1 MSEELKPEVLET
13 VNETLDVAQEESKET
28 VEETVEV
35 VEEVAEAAEEPVAEE
50 VHEAVEEAKEEVADV
65 VEEVKEE
72 VKEAVEEVKETVVNY
87 GEKTLAELSGLF
99 QELTESAD
107 RMKRSKEAE
116 AIKSAFY
123 KLLSREKAEAG
134 EDATVDE
141 PDADTVEE
149 IAATE
154 PLTSAPVS
162 PFAAI
167 EAGFKSLYN
176 SYKKE
181 RAEYNRQ
188 LDAEREENLVKKQA
202 VIEDLKTLIDEQGDM
217 KDSFPKF
224 REIQNRWREVGPV
237 PQQNFRDV
245 NDTYQLYVEKFY
257 DLVQINRELRDLD
270 FRKNLEAKTE
280 FCEQAEALAESEDVV
295 GAFKELQKL
304 HEQWKEY
311 GPVAK
316 EFRDSIWER
325 FRAATAVINKKY
337 QAHFEGLKE
346 QHAANLE
353 AKSALCEKVEA
364 IAAQEITSSNQ
375 WNALSKEI
383 EAIQAEWRKIG
394 FATRK
399 DNQKVYDR
407 FRAACDQFFT
417 RKREYYNEF
426 KDSMNDNMAKKLAII
441 EQAEALKDS
450 TDWKKTSDALIELQR
465 QWKEIGAVPR
475 KKSEQLWKRFRAAC
489 DAFFNERDKQSKP
502 ENDFYGNLKAKRALI
517 EEIEAYV
524 PADAEADAEAA
535 HGFAERWSAI
545 GFVPFKEKEAV
556 GAAYKAAMQA
566 KFPDWGRGGR
576 REGGRGPVREP
587 RRGQPLTEK
596 DKLTQKYNQL
606 QQDIQTYE
614 NNIGFFGL
622 SKGAEQLKAQ
632 MQQRIDAAKED
643 LKKLEAEIR
652 ELVAKEAEE
661 NND

>member
-13 VNETLDVAQEESKET
+13 VIETADVAQEASVAAPET
-28 VEETVEV
+28 VEETVEETV
-35 VEEVAEAAEEPVAEE
+35 VETV
-50 VHEAVEEAKEEVADV
+50 EAVEEAKEV
-65 VEEVKEE
+65 VET
-72 VKEAVEEVKETVVNY
+72 VKETVVNLA
-87 GEKTLAELSGLF
+87 GKTLAELSGLF
-99 QELTESAD
+99 QELTESDD
-107 RMKRSKEAE
+107 RMKRFKEAE
-116 AIKSAFY
+116 AIKAAFY
-123 KLLSREKAEAG
+123 ARLSHEKADAG
-134 EDATVDE
+134 LDAAVE
-141 PDADTVEE
+141 VPDAETVEE
-149 IAATE
+149 VDAE
-154 PLTSAPVS
+154 PQAEEVQN

-167 EAGFKSLYN
+167 EAGFKGLYN
-176 SYKKE
+176 QYKKE

-188 LDAEREENLVKKQA
+188 LDAEREENLAKKLSI
-202 VIEDLKTLIDEQGDM
+202 IEDLKALVEEQGDM
-217 KDSFPKF
+217 KDAFPKF
-224 REIQNRWREVGPV
+224 REIQNRWRETGPV
-237 PQQNFRDV
+237 PQQNFRDI

-270 FRKNLEAKTE
+270 FRKNLEAKTG

-353 AKSALCEKVEA
+353 AKTALCEKVEA

-383 EAIQAEWRKIG
+383 EGIQAEWRKIG

-407 FRAACDQFFT
+407 FRAACDAFFS

-426 KDSMNDNMAKKLAII
+426 KDSMNDNMAKKLALI

-450 TDWKKTSDALIELQR
+450 TDWKKTSDALIDLQR

-502 ENDFYGNLKAKRALI
+502 ENDYYGNLKAKRALI

-524 PADAEADAEAA
+524 SVDAEADAEAA
-535 HGFAERWSAI
+535 RGFAERWGAI

-556 GAAYKAAMQA
+556 GAAYRAAMSA
-566 KFPDWGRGGR
+566 KFPDFNRGGR
-576 REGGRGPVREP
+576 RDGGRGPVREP
-587 RRGQPLTEK
+587 RRNAPLTEK

-632 MQQRIDAAKED
+632 MQERIDAAKEE
-643 LKKLEAEIR
+643 LKQLEAQIR
-652 ELVAKEAEE
+652 ELVAKETSEE
-661 NND
+661 SND

>member
-13 VNETLDVAQEESKET
+13 VNETLDVAQEASQET
-28 VEETVEV
+28 VEETVEEV
-35 VEEVAEAAEEPVAEE
+35 VEEEKEETQEE
-50 VHEAVEEAKEEVADV
+50 VKEEAKEV

-72 VKEAVEEVKETVVNY
+72 EKEEVKEVVEEAKEAVVNFN
-87 GEKTLAELSGLF
+87 EKTLAELSGLF

-123 KLLSREKAEAG
+123 KRLSREKTEAG

-149 IAATE
+149 VAATE

-176 SYKKE
+176 TFKKE

-188 LDAEREENLVKKQA
+188 LDAEREGNLVKKQA
-202 VIEDLKTLIDEQGDM
+202 IIEDLKALVDEQGDM
-217 KDSFPKF
+217 KDAFPKF
-224 REIQNRWREVGPV
+224 REIQNRWRETGPV

-304 HEQWKEY
+304 HEQWKEF

-353 AKSALCEKVEA
+353 AKTALCEKVEA

-383 EAIQAEWRKIG
+383 EGIQAEWRKIG

-407 FRAACDQFFT
+407 FRAACDQFFS

-489 DAFFNERDKQSKP
+489 DAFFNERDKQGKP

-535 HGFAERWSAI
+535 RGFAERWSAI

-566 KFPDWGRGGR
+566 KFPEWGRGGR

-587 RRGQPLTEK
+587 RRNQPLTEK
-596 DKLTQKYNQL
+596 DKLTLKYNQL

>member
-1 MSEELKPEVLET
+1 MET
-13 VNETLDVAQEESKET
+13 
-28 VEETVEV
+28 
-35 VEEVAEAAEEPVAEE
+35 
-50 VHEAVEEAKEEVADV
+50 
-65 VEEVKEE
+65 
-72 VKEAVEEVKETVVNY
+72 VKEAVVNY

-99 QELTESAD
+99 QELTESVD

-123 KLLSREKAEAG
+123 KRLSREKAEAG
-134 EDATVDE
+134 LDATVDE
-141 PDADTVEE
+141 PDAETVEE
-149 IAATE
+149 AASE
-154 PLTSAPVS
+154 PAVSEVQS

-167 EAGFKSLYN
+167 EAGFKSIYN
-176 SYKKE
+176 EYKKE

-188 LDAEREENLVKKQA
+188 LDAEREDNLVKKQA
-202 VIEDLKTLIDEQGDM
+202 IIEDLKALVEEQGDM

-224 REIQNRWREVGPV
+224 REIQNRWRETGPV
-237 PQQNFRDV
+237 PQQNYRDI

-280 FCEQAEALAESEDVV
+280 FCEQAEALAENEDVV

-346 QHAANLE
+346 QQVANLE
-353 AKSALCEKVEA
+353 AKTALCEKVEA
-364 IAAQEITSSNQ
+364 IAEKEITSSNQ

-407 FRAACDQFFT
+407 FRTACDRFFS

-426 KDSMNDNMAKKLAII
+426 KDSMNENMSRKLAII
-441 EQAEALKDS
+441 EQAEALSGS
-450 TDWKKTSDALIELQR
+450 TDWKKTSEQLIDLQK

-489 DAFFNERDKQSKP
+489 DAFFNERDKQARP

-517 EEIEAYV
+517 DEINAYV

-535 HGFAERWSAI
+535 RSFAEKWNAI
-545 GFVPFKEKEAV
+545 GFVPFKEKENI
-556 GAAYKAAMQA
+556 GAAYRAAMQD
-566 KFPDWGRGGR
+566 KFPDFHRGGR
-576 REGGRGPVREP
+576 REGSRGMGREP
-587 RRGQPLTEK
+587 RRNAPLTEK
-596 DKLTQKYNQL
+596 DRLTLKYNQL

-622 SKGAEQLKAQ
+622 SKGAETLKAQ
-632 MQQRIDAAKED
+632 MQERIDAAKAE
-643 LKKLEAEIR
+643 LKELEGEIR
-652 ELVAKEAEE
+652 ELVSKEEQGE
-661 NND
+661 

>member
-13 VNETLDVAQEESKET
+13 VNETLDVAQEASQET
-28 VEETVEV
+28 VEETVE
-35 VEEVAEAAEEPVAEE
+35 EV
-50 VHEAVEEAKEEVADV
+50 VEEAK
-65 VEEVKEE
+65 EEVKEE
-72 VKEAVEEVKETVVNY
+72 VKEEAKAVVEEVKEEAKEVVEEAKEAVVNFS
-87 GEKTLAELSGLF
+87 EKTLAELSGLF

-123 KLLSREKAEAG
+123 KRLSREKAEAG

-176 SYKKE
+176 TFKKE

-188 LDAEREENLVKKQA
+188 LDAEREGNLVKKQA
-202 VIEDLKTLIDEQGDM
+202 IIEDLKALVDEQGDM
-217 KDSFPKF
+217 KDAFPKF
-224 REIQNRWREVGPV
+224 REIQNRWRETGPV

-353 AKSALCEKVEA
+353 AKTALCEKVEA

-383 EAIQAEWRKIG
+383 ECIQAEWRKIG

-407 FRAACDQFFT
+407 FRAACDQFFS

-441 EQAEALKDS
+441 EQAEALKGS

-489 DAFFNERDKQSKP
+489 DAFFNERDKQGKP

-535 HGFAERWSAI
+535 RGFAERWSAI

-566 KFPDWGRGGR
+566 KFPEWGRGGR

-587 RRGQPLTEK
+587 RRNQPLTEK
-596 DKLTQKYNQL
+596 DKLTLKYNQL